1 MTYTI
6 RPVRP
11 TDLAAV
17 TEVEAICFPAAEAA
31 AEESFKARIAAFPEC
46 FFVAEADGKIIGFI
60 NGCATDSK
68 TIYDEMYENSAC
80 HRPDGAYQSIFG
92 LDVIPDYRCQ
102 GIAAALMDHMI
113 EDAKNK
119 GRKGLILTCKDRL
132 IHYYAKFGY
141 KNMGISK
148 SVHGRGSLVRHDPGI
163 RGSEIMKV
171 TLITVGKIKEKFFQD
186 AIAEY
191 SKRLSRYCKL
201 EIVQVADEK
210 TPDGASEAV
219 ETQIKEKEGERFCL
233 TSRMVALSLPLRST
247 ETCWI
252 LRNLRQK

>member
-80 HRPDGAYQSIFG
+80 TAGRR
-92 LDVIPDYRCQ
+92 IPVYFRTGC
-102 GIAAALMDHMI
+102 
-113 EDAKNK
+113 
-119 GRKGLILTCKDRL
+119 
-132 IHYYAKFGY
+132 
-141 KNMGISK
+141 
-148 SVHGRGSLVRHDPGI
+148 DPG
-163 RGSEIMKV
+163 
-171 TLITVGKIKEKFFQD
+171 
-186 AIAEY
+186 
-191 SKRLSRYCKL
+191 
-201 EIVQVADEK
+201 
-210 TPDGASEAV
+210 
-219 ETQIKEKEGERFCL
+219 
-233 TSRMVALSLPLRST
+233 LPLPGNRGGAHGSHDRRR
-247 ETCWI
+247 E
-252 LRNLRQK
+252 K

>member
-17 TEVEAICFPAAEAA
+17 TEVEAVCFPAAEAA

-141 KNMGISK
+141 KNMGVSE
-148 SVHGRGSLVRHDPGI
+148 SVHGGAVWYDMI
-163 RGSEIMKV
+163 
-171 TLITVGKIKEKFFQD
+171 
-186 AIAEY
+186 
-191 SKRLSRYCKL
+191 L
-201 EIVQVADEK
+201 EFGD
-210 TPDGASEAV
+210 
-219 ETQIKEKEGERFCL
+219 
-233 TSRMVALSLPLRST
+233 
-247 ETCWI
+247 
-252 LRNLRQK
+252 QKS